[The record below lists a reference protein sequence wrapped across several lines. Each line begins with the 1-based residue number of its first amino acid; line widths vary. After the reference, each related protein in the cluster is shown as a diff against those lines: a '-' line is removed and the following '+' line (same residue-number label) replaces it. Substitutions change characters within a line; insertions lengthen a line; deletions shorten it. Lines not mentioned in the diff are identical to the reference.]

1 MISQDWLADQEQKN
15 DSIIS
20 ISENN
25 TELLYHGVKSTIT
38 PRKMIVEEAEKIAR
52 ERYLFNVNGR
62 GIWFE
67 KNELSGIEM
76 RTKAKEHYIFTISIV
91 DVLGVNYKIIILR
104 DLRSID
110 AQIVKLGMLL
120 TVLNVVGIILLY
132 LFSFWFA
139 GKAIKPIKESR
150 QKQNEFIA
158 AVSHELKSPLAVLQ
172 TNSSALRYKDTDEQE
187 YLITSIENECQRMSR
202 LVQDLLQLASMDAG
216 SWSIQL
222 GKVDVATVAVEIY
235 EMFYDMVR
243 QQGHSFKITISN
255 EELPFIK
262 CDEERIKQVLI
273 ILINNALSYTEAG
286 IGIEIAVERK
296 GQAIQLQVID
306 HGKGL
311 LEEQKKQI
319 FDRFY
324 RADSARHQKGH
335 YGLGLSVAYEI
346 MKLHKGKLYVTDT
359 IGGGCTFVME
369 FKIEQN

>member
-1 MISQDWLADQEQKN
+1 M
-15 DSIIS
+15 
-20 ISENN
+20 
-25 TELLYHGVKSTIT
+25 
-38 PRKMIVEEAEKIAR
+38 
-52 ERYLFNVNGR
+52 
-62 GIWFE
+62 
-67 KNELSGIEM
+67 
-76 RTKAKEHYIFTISIV
+76 
-91 DVLGVNYKIIILR
+91 
-104 DLRSID
+104 
-110 AQIVKLGMLL
+110 
-120 TVLNVVGIILLY
+120 
-132 LFSFWFA
+132 
-139 GKAIKPIKESR
+139 
-150 QKQNEFIA
+150 
-158 AVSHELKSPLAVLQ
+158 LQ

-222 GKVDVATVAVEIY
+222 GKVDIATVAVEVY

-255 EELPFIK
+255 QEIPFIE

-273 ILINNALSYTEAG
+273 ILINNALSYTETG
-286 IGIEIAVERK
+286 VGIEITVERK

-324 RADSARHQKGH
+324 RVDSARHQKGH